1 VKVKNIFRHDASVT
15 RKHRNRLNSHNSS
28 VLWFTGLSGAGK
40 STLAYAVEEQLYKMG
55 YRTFVLDGDNV
66 RHGLS
71 SDLGFS
77 NTDRRENI
85 RRIGEVAKLMTEAGV
100 ITLAAFISPFINDRS
115 IVRHIMSENDFIEIY
130 CEASLEICEERDVKG
145 LYQRAR
151 DGQIKNYTGISSPY
165 EKPISPELTINT
177 AKQNVEESVNA
188 ILKALHERGVI

>member
-1 VKVKNIFRHDASVT
+1 
-15 RKHRNRLNSHNSS
+15 
-28 VLWFTGLSGAGK
+28 
-40 STLAYAVEEQLYKMG
+40 MG